1 MSDNRSTIT
10 IPSET
15 WAAILDAVQRAI
27 VDKYAAKATRKAAFS
42 TLLALI
48 EAGVVAGDTSIN
60 SPARDARGVTV
71 AHTKT
76 LHGLI
81 VSTLYPPASNTR

>member
-48 EAGVVAGDTSIN
+48 EAGVVGGTSIN
-60 SPARDARGVTV
+60 SRARAARGAAV
-71 AHTKT
+71 ANTKT

-81 VSTLYPPASNTR
+81 FSTLYPPASNTR